1 MNNLPT
7 IQRNKKVNI
16 IKKLKVSRLI
26 CTPSSHPTIT
36 NVHTPNNINAIK
48 NSRLD
53 KLAYNNMY
61 DYFNTNISHSTLEK
75 YIRANNDEKF
85 LFFLK
90 YGIIH
95 RFEGEC
101 DIIYLEIPQIPKK
114 LIVYRLP
121 HSRNKSLEILNL
133 NNRDLPLIPL
143 FENEDK
149 LKYLSME
156 TNNINKIENLVSL
169 DNLVYL
175 NLYENNIREIENL
188 NNVKKLKIL
197 LLGRNN
203 INQIKNLNSLTE
215 LETLDLHNNKIKN
228 IEGLQSL
235 KKLKEI
241 NLSNN
246 LLCFFDE
253 LIHNKSLE
261 NINISKNL
269 IATIP
274 NLSNGVFDSV
284 KILNLSKNL
293 INKINYLEEL
303 SKLTSLKELYLDFNP
318 IFKNLDAIPIINKLP
333 TKDKIPIM
341 QNSPKIK
348 EKVGPIFKKKE
359 IGIIDN
365 NKSNNTIH
373 DNFRAIQKFK
383 KANDSFF
390 RLNKMKKIINYNQ
403 AFSTNNLKKKERII
417 DEEKSNKGI
426 SSLIST
432 ISVRNLS
439 HDLSQSKISFSGKLN
454 LKSIITKDIP
464 HKIQIKE
471 LKAKNSKD
479 NLSLSI
485 NSVKMEKDTKNDIK
499 KDMKKNIKKDK
510 IIKINI
516 KFFMIS
522 KQWIRD
528 YENIIINGYNGYSNK
543 KSKETYINQ
552 GYIEVEGENNNCLN
566 LFGNCLKILTKKELY
581 DHINILKFNYF
592 NFDLI
597 TCKKY
602 FEYIKAFKNI
612 KKLHFNYNN
621 IYSFY
626 QLIKLEYFENLEN
639 LSIVNNE
646 ICCSK
651 KFAKLFLIYRIDTIE
666 TYNNELI
673 RFEEKILSNKIFN
686 TFDNLIL
693 LNEKRI
699 KNEHKNKD
707 IEEEKRKNISD
718 KNLLYGNAEKK
729 FLMWNYAKKN
739 LANAL
744 FSIFTD
750 DEAEDE
756 TF

>member
-1 MNNLPT
+1 M
-7 IQRNKKVNI
+7 
-16 IKKLKVSRLI
+16 KVSRLI

-348 EKVGPIFKKKE
+348 DKAGPIFKKKE

-373 DNFRAIQKFK
+373 DNFRAIQNFK
-383 KANDSFF
+383 NSNESFF
-390 RLNKMKKIINYNQ
+390 RWNKMKKIINYNH
-403 AFSTNNLKKKERII
+403 AFSTNNSKKQRRKI
-417 DEEKSNKGI
+417 DEEKSNKRI
-426 SSLIST
+426 SSLMST

-439 HDLSQSKISFSGKLN
+439 HDLSMTKISFTGKLN
-454 LKSIITKDIP
+454 LKLSQTKDNI
-464 HKIQIKE
+464 HKIPFKT
-471 LKAKNSKD
+471 LKAKYSKD
-479 NLSLSI
+479 NLYLSL
-485 NSVKMEKDTKNDIK
+485 NSEKKQKETKNE
-499 KDMKKNIKKDK
+499 K

-516 KFFMIS
+516 KIIS
-522 KQWIRD
+522 IAKQWIKD
-528 YENIIINGYNGYSNK
+528 YEHIIKNGNNGYSNK
-543 KSKETYINQ
+543 KSKETYISQ
-552 GYIEVEGENNNCLN
+552 GYIEIEGENNSCLN
-566 LFGNCLKILTKKELY
+566 LFGNCLKILTRKELY
-581 DHINILKFNYF
+581 NCVNVIKFNYF

-744 FSIFTD
+744 FNIFTD
-750 DEAEDE
+750 NEAEDE